1 MSTSELKFLVD
12 VGVGK
17 KVEDFLYKS
26 GYDVLPVRKINPR
39 MSDSE
44 IIGIAAKDN
53 RVIITMDKDFRE
65 LVYNSDLIH
74 KGILLLRT
82 ENCTGDKKAK
92 ILSEILIKYPGELEE
107 NFCVF
112 SKDRLRIRHKRK

>member
-1 MSTSELKFLVD
+1 MSTSDLKFLVD

-44 IIGIAAKDN
+44 IIGIMKFSV
-53 RVIITMDKDFRE
+53 RVSYPESGK
-65 LVYNSDLIH
+65 YNWFEDI
-74 KGILLLRT
+74 
-82 ENCTGDKKAK
+82 
-92 ILSEILIKYPGELEE
+92 
-107 NFCVF
+107 
-112 SKDRLRIRHKRK
+112 